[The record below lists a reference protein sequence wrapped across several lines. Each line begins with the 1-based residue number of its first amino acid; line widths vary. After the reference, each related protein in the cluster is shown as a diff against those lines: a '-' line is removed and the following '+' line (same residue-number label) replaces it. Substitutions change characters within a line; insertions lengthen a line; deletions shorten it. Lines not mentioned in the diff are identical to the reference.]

1 MAKFKKKTQTS
12 EDIPTSALPDII
24 FMLLFFFMVT
34 TVLREVTLLVNNSL
48 PQASQI
54 QKLEKKSLVSF
65 IYVGKPKETKKYGET
80 PRIQLNDVLANP
92 EDIAAFVL
100 AERTKLDEAERDLLT
115 MSLKVDRDV
124 KMGIVT
130 DVRQKLRKVNA
141 LKVNYSSVPGAG
153 QKD

>member
-12 EDIPTSALPDII
+12 QDIPTSALPDII

-34 TVLREVTLLVNNSL
+34 TVLREVTLLVKNSL

-65 IYVGKPKETKKYGET
+65 IYVGEPKEVAKYGEA
-80 PRIQLNDVLANP
+80 PRIQLNDALANP
-92 EDIAAFVL
+92 SEIGAFVI

-130 DVRQKLRKVNA
+130 DVRQELRKVNA
-141 LKVNYSSVPGAG
+141 LKVNYSSVPGANRE
-153 QKD
+153 